1 MLLLLVAL
9 IFVVVGINIYNGMR
23 RLVYE
28 RRGEIAIFSAIGA
41 ENKDIKAIFIVRGFT
56 TGAIGAFFGV
66 ILGLLLSV
74 NTGFMFN
81 AAARLMYWLQY
92 AVTAIFNRANL
103 IYIQENSSY
112 AVYAN
117 IPARIFFREVVMIA
131 LFGIASPLLAS
142 WVASKNVLKMT
153 VAEVLHHE

>member
-1 MLLLLVAL
+1 M
-9 IFVVVGINIYNGMR
+9 
-23 RLVYE
+23 VYYVSSI
-28 RRGEIAIFSAIGA
+28 RSI
-41 ENKDIKAIFIVRGFT
+41 
-56 TGAIGAFFGV
+56 GV

-92 AVTAIFNRANL
+92 AVTAIFNHENL
-103 IYIQENSSY
+103 MYIQENSSY
-112 AVYAN
+112 ALYAN

-131 LFGIASPLLAS
+131 LFGIASPLIAS